1 MKAKFSTTIVFISLL
16 FFSCSANIERAAIIR
31 IKGSDTML
39 LLTEELAKAYMKL
52 NPNISI
58 YVEGGGTTSGIRSLI
73 NNEIDIAAASRLL
86 IPSEAQTLAEYYGSL
101 GMYFLIA
108 KDALSIYT
116 NPDNQIKN
124 LSLRQLKDIFTCS
137 IKNWKVLSG
146 EDAEILRIIR
156 TPASGTYLYFKQ
168 HILEDQDYCEDVVT
182 ASTTNEV
189 INIIKKNKNAI
200 GYGGIGYGRNEIHH
214 LDIDGISPTEEN
226 ARNDIYPIT
235 RYLHLLTT
243 RTPSGPVRHF
253 IDWVLTPDGQKVIE
267 HAGFIS
273 LWDVTN

>member
-1 MKAKFSTTIVFISLL
+1 MKIKICINIFLISLL
-16 FFSCSANIERAAIIR
+16 FFSCSTNLERAAIIR

-58 YVEGGGTTSGIRSLI
+58 YVEGGGTSSGINSLI

-116 NPDNQIKN
+116 NLNNEVKN
-124 LSLRQLKDIFTCS
+124 LSIQQLKDIFTCS
-137 IKNWKVLSG
+137 TKNWKELGG
-146 EDAEILRIIR
+146 EEAEIMRIIR

-168 HILEDQDYCEDVVT
+168 HILEDEDYCEDVLT

-189 INIIKKNKNAI
+189 IDMIKKNKNAI

-214 LDIDGISPTEEN
+214 LNINGISPTEEN
-226 ARNDIYPIT
+226 ARKDIYPIS

-243 RTPSGPVRHF
+243 RTPSGHVREF
-253 IDWVLTPDGQKVIE
+253 IDWVLTPEGQKVIE
-267 HAGFIS
+267 QTGFIS
-273 LWDVTN
+273 LWDLPY